1 MLFTPPFSRL
11 ESKSDED
18 GFAVKHVKY
27 NKRDDSVLIADR
39 PRCSVMGVV
48 FNQLDQVTSVV
59 TIVVVDMFGEVR
71 AHHNL
76 QKLIPPR
83 KLRGLQGQQLT
94 EDEK

>member
-27 NKRDDSVLIADR
+27 NKRDDSELIADR

-48 FNQLDQVTSVV
+48 FNQLDQVTSVN
-59 TIVVVDMFGEVR
+59 MLFKMER
-71 AHHNL
+71 ALFAEDQQALL
-76 QKLIPPR
+76 QVAPR
-83 KLRGLQGQQLT
+83 L
-94 EDEK
+94 

>member
-1 MLFTPPFSRL
+1 
-11 ESKSDED
+11 
-18 GFAVKHVKY
+18 
-27 NKRDDSVLIADR
+27 
-39 PRCSVMGVV
+39 MGVV